1 MRNTVTFPVILILL
15 IFSMSPLVWS
25 QDADIDELLRIAQQ
39 QGVDPETIKEYGH
52 QNTETIPADSLESFH
67 LQRSPLIS
75 SLQDSTRSGERSF
88 RISGDDSLDIPD
100 RKEQTVK
107 LPEDNS
113 DRFMSPD
120 ERYGELE
127 YYGYSVFDTDTGEIG
142 PLSSG
147 PVDPGY
153 VLGAGDVIRLTL
165 WGEVEF
171 QYELTVDRDG
181 TILIPRA
188 GQVFVAGSEI
198 SGLRDRMK
206 KTLSRFYSGL
216 ASDPPTIFM
225 DITLARLRESQIYI
239 MGKVTRPGAYSVSS
253 YATAFNALY
262 AVGGPT
268 VQGSL
273 RDVRIIRGGKVIS
286 RVDLYDY
293 LLKGISTEDIRLMH
307 NDIVFVPPR
316 LNTIAIDGE
325 ILQPGIYELADGE
338 SLSDLMAMAG
348 GLVPG
353 AYAHRVQIDRI
364 VPVQNRLR
372 GENEHVLMDV
382 DMSEVLS
389 GRTVVDLYDGDIVTV
404 FPIIERMENYVEVE
418 GYGIERPGKYELNGE
433 LSTLSELIDAAD
445 GLTDDAY
452 TARADLFRV
461 KEDLTEE
468 MMTVD
473 LRKVVDGGSLDD
485 IPLRRLDRLYI
496 YSRTEMTEKPTVRLM
511 GFVKEE
517 GEYPLYENMTLQDIL
532 FRYSGLQDSLTYAR
546 AFLERG
552 DIRRYDES
560 GSFRYIVPFSLC
572 KVWNGSENIALRNG
586 DEIILY
592 ENTVRNV
599 HTGEVVLSGAV
610 KEPGT
615 YRWMRDMTLADLL
628 REAGGFAEG
637 AWLLNAEVA
646 RFPANGIPGETS
658 AVIHTVSMVDTTES
672 MDDPEL
678 LSGAVMAGLTPA
690 AGFILQPNDNVFIR
704 TNPDFNLPKT
714 VTVEGEVN
722 RPGEYVLERENE
734 KLSRIITRAGGLKS
748 TAYIGGGQLLR
759 SDERVYVDFEKVV
772 RGRSG
777 EDIILHAGDHITIPT
792 QPNAVMVTGE
802 VINPGYYKFIQ
813 RTKAKSY
820 LQMAGGK
827 TESGDKVYIQEPS
840 GRLRE
845 LTVLSNP
852 RIKDGSVITVY
863 PKPEAVDKANIDW
876 SETIKETFAIMS
888 SALMIVY
895 LAEQID
901 K

>member
-1 MRNTVTFPVILILL
+1 MRNTIKVSVALFLLVLCISSVT
-15 IFSMSPLVWS
+15 WS
-25 QDADIDELLRIAQQ
+25 QDTDIDELVRIAQQ
-39 QGVDPETIKEYGH
+39 RGVDPETIKEYSRHGA
-52 QNTETIPADSLESFH
+52 ESMPADSLNSFP
-67 LQRSPLIS
+67 QSDNPMVPS
-75 SLQDSTRSGERSF
+75 FQDSIKSDESTF
-88 RISGDDSLDIPD
+88 QVTADDSLDISE
-100 RKEQTVK
+100 RKEHAEE
-107 LPEDNS
+107 LPGD
-113 DRFMSPD
+113 DQKRFMSTN

-127 YYGYSVFDTDTGEIG
+127 YYGYSVFDTDAGVVG
-142 PLSSG
+142 PLSTG
-147 PVDPGY
+147 PTDPGY
-153 VLGAGDVIRLTL
+153 VLGAGDVVRLTL

-171 QYELTVDRDG
+171 QYELAVDRDG

-198 SGLRDRMK
+198 EGLRDRLK
-206 KTLSRFYSGL
+206 NTLSRFYSGL

-239 MGKVTRPGAYSVSS
+239 MGKVARPGAYSVSS

-273 RDVRIIRGGKVIS
+273 REVRIIRGGKVLT

-293 LLKGISTEDIRLMH
+293 LLKGISTGDLRLMH

-316 LNTIAIDGE
+316 QNTIAIDGE
-325 ILQPGIYELADGE
+325 ILQPGIYELAEGE
-338 SLSDLMAMAG
+338 SLADLVSMSG
-348 GLVPG
+348 GLIPG

-364 VPVQNRLR
+364 TPVESRHR

-382 DMSEVLS
+382 DVSEVLS
-389 GRTVVDLYDGDIVTV
+389 GRTVVELYDGDIVTV
-404 FPIIERMENYVEVE
+404 FPIIERMENYVEIE

-433 LSTLSELIDAAD
+433 LKTLSDLITAAD

-461 KEDLTEE
+461 KDDLTEE

-473 LRKVVDGGSLDD
+473 LRQVLSGNSIDD
-485 IPLRRLDRLYI
+485 IPLQRLDRLYV

-552 DIRRYDES
+552 DIRRYDEN
-560 GSFRYIVPFSLC
+560 GSFRYIVPFSLR
-572 KVWNGSENIALRNG
+572 KVWSGGENISLRNG

-637 AWLLNAEVA
+637 AWFLNAEVA

-658 AVIHTVSMVDTTES
+658 AVIHTVSLVDTTEI
-672 MDDPEL
+672 MGDPEF
-678 LSGAVMAGLTPA
+678 LSGAVMAGVTPA

-792 QPNAVMVTGE
+792 QPNAVMVSGE
-802 VINPGYYKFIQ
+802 VINPGYYKFIE

-827 TESGDKVYIQEPS
+827 TEAGDRVYIQEPS

-845 LTVLSNP
+845 MTLLSNP
-852 RIKDGSVITVY
+852 RIKDGSIITVY
-863 PKPEAVDKANIDW
+863 PKPEAGEKSNVDW